1 MASNIEYLI
10 AAKRQSALKRKVAV
24 WSAGPDTS
32 EDMVAEEVPV
42 ALVYNGISHA
52 VMMTTPAELEAFA
65 LGFSLT
71 EAIIDKPDDIYSIE
85 LIPQQQGIEVALEIS
100 SQCFMRLKNM
110 RRSLVGRTGCGVCG
124 AESLQQ
130 IFKPAK
136 QTPSTDFKVSHRAI
150 DLAVSRF
157 SDYQPLQALTG
168 AVHAAAWCDVEGNI
182 MRACEDVGRHN
193 ALDKLIG
200 ALWQQAVF
208 QQPGFLLIS
217 SRASYEMLQKAASVG
232 IAVVAAVSA
241 PTSLAVDIAQ
251 ASGITL
257 LGFCRDK
264 RQVAYSH
271 QYRLTD

>member
-1 MASNIEYLI
+1 MMASNIEYLI

-168 AVHAAAWCDVEGNI
+168 AVHAAAWCDV
-182 MRACEDVGRHN
+182 GRHN